1 MPSKSAKQQKFMTA
15 VANNPKFAK
24 EVGVPQSVGRKFDMP
39 YGPGTYGSKVG
50 RPPKKYRGGGGMGRS
65 MMAAPEPALDSRL
78 EGAIISPPLDP
89 RGGLERDLRDISDLV
104 GKPKKKKKK
113 KKKMNAGGKVRG
125 AGKASQGV
133 RKCKYVSMKGS

>member
-65 MMAAPEPALDSRL
+65 MMAAP
-78 EGAIISPPLDP
+78 
-89 RGGLERDLRDISDLV
+89 
-104 GKPKKKKKK
+104 
-113 KKKMNAGGKVRG
+113 G